1 MYEKKYLVQ
10 FGLLI
15 SLILFSISI
24 LIVSDILISYLTLYL
39 GIILLIFSL
48 IYPNLIKPIFYLW
61 VKIGFF
67 ISKIINPI
75 ILSIIYF
82 LIFCPFGLILRKF
95 NLLEFNSELNDNT
108 FWKDKVNNTQTINF
122 KDQF

>member
-1 MYEKKYLVQ
+1 MYEKKNLVQ

-15 SLILFSISI
+15 SLILFSVSI
-24 LIVSDILISYLTLYL
+24 LIVTGDLVSYLTLSL
-39 GIILLIFSL
+39 AIILLICSL
-48 IYPNLIKPIFYLW
+48 IYPNLIKPLLYLW

-67 ISKIINPI
+67 ISKVINPI
-75 ILSIIYF
+75 ILFIIYF

-95 NLLEFNSELNDNT
+95 NLLEFNSDPRTDT
-108 FWKDKVNNTQTINF
+108 FWKEKVNNSKTFNF

>member
-1 MYEKKYLVQ
+1 MHEKKYLVQ

-24 LIVSDILISYLTLYL
+24 LIIKNDLISYFTLYL
-39 GIILLIFSL
+39 AIILLIFSL

-61 VKIGFF
+61 VRIGFF

-75 ILSIIYF
+75 VLSMIYF

-95 NLLEFNSELNDNT
+95 KLLEFNSESKNNT
-108 FWKDKVNNTQTINF
+108 FWKEKVNKSRTINF

>member
-24 LIVSDILISYLTLYL
+24 LIVTNELISYFTLYL
-39 GIILLIFSL
+39 AIILLIFSL
-48 IYPNLIKPIFYLW
+48 VYPNLIKPIFNLW
-61 VKIGFF
+61 IKIGFF
-67 ISKIINPI
+67 LSKVINPV
-75 ILSIIYF
+75 ILSLIYF
-82 LIFCPFGLILRKF
+82 LIFCPFGLILRKLNF
-95 NLLEFNSELNDNT
+95 LEFNSQTKNNT
-108 FWKDKVNNTQTINF
+108 FWKDREINSKTINF

>member
-1 MYEKKYLVQ
+1 MHEKKYLVQ

-15 SLILFSISI
+15 SLILFT
-24 LIVSDILISYLTLYL
+24 VSLFFVPDKTVSYLTLYL
-39 GIILLIFSL
+39 AVILLIFSL
-48 IYPNLIKPIFYLW
+48 ISPNIIKPIFYLW

-75 ILSIIYF
+75 ILSMIYF

-95 NLLEFNSELNDNT
+95 NLLEFNSEPNDDT
-108 FWKDKVNNTQTINF
+108 FWKEKVNNTQTINF

>member
-95 NLLEFNSELNDNT
+95 NLLEFNSELNDKT
-108 FWKDKVNNTQTINF
+108 FWKEKVNNTQTINF